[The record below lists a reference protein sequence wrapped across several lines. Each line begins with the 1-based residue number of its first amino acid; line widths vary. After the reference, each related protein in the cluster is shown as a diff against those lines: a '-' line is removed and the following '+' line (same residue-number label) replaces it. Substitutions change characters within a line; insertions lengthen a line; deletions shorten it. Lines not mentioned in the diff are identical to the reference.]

1 MSRPILA
8 VVLTAVLV
16 ASMLLAFAPAL
27 TQSGSTA
34 WAAALKGTVAVQPA
48 ASITY
53 NILNGY
59 GYGGTDFYPGEPGW
73 GTLCFFVT
81 DPLDSAV
88 NVTLSDPNAARDGV
102 PSPAFHYMAK
112 LNITT
117 SSFNS
122 YQAGVGYAFPTALP

>member
-1 MSRPILA
+1 MSRRILA
-8 VVLTAVLV
+8 GVLVAVLV

-27 TQSGSTA
+27 TQSGTA
-34 WAAALKGTVAVQPA
+34 APTTSPKASLAVQPA
-48 ASITY
+48 ASITF

-59 GYGGTDFYPGEPGW
+59 GYGGTNFYPGEPGW

-102 PSPAFHYMAK
+102 PSPAFNYVAK
-112 LNITT
+112 LKTTT

-122 YQAGVGYAFPTALP
+122 YHAGVG